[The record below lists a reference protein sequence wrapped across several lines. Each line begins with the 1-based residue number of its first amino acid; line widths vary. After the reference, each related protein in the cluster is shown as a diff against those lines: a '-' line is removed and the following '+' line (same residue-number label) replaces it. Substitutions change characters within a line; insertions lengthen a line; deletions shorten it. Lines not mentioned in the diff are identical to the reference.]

1 MPPPAQIT
9 ALMAVGVSVLI
20 LLAAPA
26 LAQSPSPQAGVPEAI
41 HEPGGVPAM
50 TLHAVGAQIYSCTA
64 DPANGKPSWVFR
76 EPIAALLI
84 DGKTI
89 GRHYAGPTWELEN
102 GGKIQGKVIARAA
115 GAAPGDIPWLKL
127 EAIGPA
133 TGPFAGTRF
142 IQRIRTQGGA
152 LDGPCQQAG
161 QLHAVAYRAE
171 YVFLR

>member
-1 MPPPAQIT
+1 MPQPAQLA
-9 ALMAVGVSVLI
+9 ALMVVGASVLT
-20 LLAAPA
+20 LLAVPA
-26 LAQSPSPQAGVPEAI
+26 LGKLPSPQAGVPEAI
-41 HEPGGVPAM
+41 HVPGGAPAM
-50 TLHAVGAQIYSCTA
+50 TLHAVGAQIYACMA
-64 DPANGKPSWVFR
+64 DPANGKLSWVFR

-127 EAIGPA
+127 EAIWPAAGPL
-133 TGPFAGTRF
+133 AGMRF
-142 IQRIRTQGGA
+142 IQRIHTQGGA

-161 QLHAVAYRAE
+161 QVHAVAYRAD

>member
-1 MPPPAQIT
+1 MRQPVRLA
-9 ALMAVGVSVLI
+9 ALMAIGASVLT

-26 LAQSPSPQAGVPEAI
+26 SAQSPSPQADVPEAI
-41 HEPGGVPAM
+41 HVPGGVPAM
-50 TLHAVGAQIYSCTA
+50 TLHAVGAQIYACMA
-64 DPANGKPSWVFR
+64 DPANGKLSWVFR

-84 DGKTI
+84 DGKTV
-89 GRHYAGPTWELEN
+89 GRHYAGPIWELEN
-102 GGKIQGKVIARAA
+102 GGKIQGKVVARAA

-133 TGPFAGTRF
+133 TGPFAGMRF